1 MKTLLLVFAPLSR
14 GIDKNFKLNIL
25 LSLRELLA
33 FSRYVI
39 ILVFYPFGNK
49 VFLTAYYVQTNED
62 PLPIF
67 VGVVSA
73 WFFLFSS
80 YLILLLKY

>member
-1 MKTLLLVFAPLSR
+1 MKTLPLIFAPLSR

-25 LSLRELLA
+25 LSMREILE
-33 FSRYVI
+33 FFIYVI
-39 ILVFYPFGNK
+39 ILVFLPFGNK
-49 VFLTAYYVQTNED
+49 VFLTAYYVQTNQD

-67 VGVVSA
+67 VVVVSA